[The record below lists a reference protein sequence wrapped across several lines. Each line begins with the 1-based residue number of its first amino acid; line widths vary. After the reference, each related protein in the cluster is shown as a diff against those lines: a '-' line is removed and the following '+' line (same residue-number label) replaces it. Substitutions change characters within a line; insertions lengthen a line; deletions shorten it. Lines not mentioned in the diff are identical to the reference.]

1 MMRIELD
8 DVAVRKALA
17 DYVRKEHVA
26 PKNRKDAVIEVVSVT
41 RHQGGAASAVVTS
54 DA

>member
-1 MMRIELD
+1 MEIRLD
-8 DVAVRKALA
+8 DAAVRQALI

-26 PKNRKDAVIEVVSVT
+26 PKNRKEAEIEVVSVT
-41 RHQGGAASAVVTS
+41 RHQGGTASALVKS